1 MSVKLLSFSLVV
13 LLAGLVSCTNDTGS
27 PAGAGFNRTAML
39 GYYADHHIL
48 PAFDSLANNCEALY
62 GAVFTLTT
70 SPTAENLN
78 AARQQWLTTYLS
90 WQSASAFT
98 LGPTGEQGLRRRL
111 SEEVGTFPVSE
122 AKIQQY
128 SAAGDTSFTNF
139 DRDSRGLYAIEYFL
153 WAGGDQV
160 CLSRILQPQQAAY
173 LRAATRRLRDDLRTA
188 RTGWQQYRSDF
199 VSSNG
204 TSAGSSTTQLYNEFL
219 LAYEGLKNFK
229 VGLPMGLRVG
239 QTQPEPAK
247 VEAYYSGYSLLG
259 ISQQLHALES
269 FWSGNRQ
276 AGGPG
281 FKHYLQS
288 VVGGEALVAQTEYQL
303 GIIRQKLEACG
314 TGRLDSLVQLQ
325 SPLVLELH
333 TELQRNTRFFKSDM
347 SSLLGLTI
355 TFSSGDGD

>member
-13 LLAGLVSCTNDTGS
+13 LLAGLVSCNSDTGS

-39 GYYADHHIL
+39 GYYADYHIL
-48 PAFDSLANNCEALY
+48 PAMDTVANNSEALY
-62 GAVFTLTT
+62 QAVFALTAAP
-70 SPTAENLN
+70 SAENLN
-78 AARQQWLTTYLS
+78 SARQQWLKTYLS

-128 SAAGDTSFTNF
+128 SLAGDTSFTNF
-139 DRDSRGLYAIEYFL
+139 DRDSRGLFALEYFL
-153 WAGGDQV
+153 WAGDDQV
-160 CLSRILQPQQAAY
+160 VLARLNQAQQAAY
-173 LRAATRRLRDDLRTA
+173 FRAATRRLRDDLRAA
-188 RTGWQQYRSDF
+188 RTGWQQFRDDF
-199 VSSNG
+199 VRSNG

-239 QTQPEPAK
+239 QTQPEPTK
-247 VEAYYSGYSLLG
+247 VEAYYSGYSLMGLA
-259 ISQQLHALES
+259 QQLNALES
-269 FWSGNRQ
+269 FWRGDRQ
-276 AGGPG
+276 AAGPG

-314 TGRLDSLVQLQ
+314 SGRLDSLVQIQ
-325 SPLVLELH
+325 SPLVLDLH